1 MKISILRDMTRD
13 ELKQKT
19 TDMIDEQFNLQMRR
33 TFKPLD
39 NPLRL
44 REIRRDLARIE
55 TILKEDSK
63 GIRQIVETGVDIL
76 KQK

>member
-1 MKISILRDMTRD
+1 MKISTLRDMTRD
-13 ELKQKT
+13 ELKQRKI
-19 TDMIDEQFNLQMRR
+19 DLVDEQFNLQMRR

-44 REIRRDLARIE
+44 RELRRDLARIE
-55 TILKEDSK
+55 TIVKEDSK
-63 GIRQIVETGVDIL
+63 GIRQIVESGVDIL